1 MLTRSAE
8 YAVRA
13 LSLLSLRQGDGAL
26 RAAEIAAELG
36 LPPQFLTKILRR
48 LTATGLVS
56 SQRGRAGGFRLAR
69 PADEV
74 ALLDVVEPFQEGMEG
89 VECLL
94 GQRDCSDRAA
104 CPLHERMERIR
115 RDFHDLLSGTTLAEV
130 APRAVRARGT
140 SPTRPKHALSSRG
153 DR

>member
-13 LSLLSLRQGDGAL
+13 LSLLSVRQGAGSL
-26 RAAEIAAELG
+26 RAAEIADELG

-56 SQRGRAGGFRLAR
+56 SQRGRAGGFRLDR
-69 PADEV
+69 PAEEI
-74 ALLDVVEPFQEGMEG
+74 ALLEVVEPFQDGMEG

-94 GQRDCSDRAA
+94 GQQDCSDRAA
-104 CPLHERMERIR
+104 CPLHEPMERIR
-115 RDFHDLLSGTTLAEV
+115 RAFHDLLAGTTLAEV
-130 APRAVRARGT
+130 APRAVRNRG
-140 SPTRPKHALSSRG
+140 SSSARPKHAFASRG
-153 DR
+153 NR

>member
-13 LSLLSLRQGDGAL
+13 LSLLSLRQDGGAL
-26 RAAEIAAELG
+26 HAAEIADELG

-56 SQRGRAGGFRLAR
+56 SQRGRAGGFRLNRNAG
-69 PADEV
+69 DV
-74 ALLDVVEPFQEGMEG
+74 ALLEVVEPFQDGLVG

-94 GQRDCSDRAA
+94 GQRDCSDRLA
-104 CPLHERMERIR
+104 CPLHEPMADIR
-115 RDFHDLLSGTTLAEV
+115 RAFHDLLSGTTLADV
-130 APRAVRARGT
+130 AQRAVRTGGD
-140 SPTRPKHALSSRG
+140 PTTGRRPALASKG